1 MGILMAERVRIA
13 DDPEAVMDWLAERR
27 LGDGL
32 PVIVPT
38 PDRVERMLSE
48 WTGDSQQVISEIP
61 PHWAEA
67 TAEKLAINAVMAGC
81 RPEYF
86 PVIVAAVRALS
97 GKDFDLYGVQATT
110 NPVTPLVV
118 VNGPIRHRITLNC
131 GAGVLGPGWRA
142 NATIGRAIRL
152 ILINLGGAVPG
163 PIDKST
169 LGQPAKYTSC
179 IGENEEENPW
189 TPLHVERGF
198 SPDDSVVTVLGIAGT
213 VNVVDTESKSAAE
226 YIKCLAGSL
235 MIQGSN
241 NMQYGGTGI
250 ITVVLCPEYAK
261 VLAEGGFS
269 KDDVKRYMWEN
280 GTIPLERFSVD
291 VVSAIKAKYAKPWL
305 SDGLVRA
312 TASWQDIHIIVAGG
326 AGPHSNVMPSS
337 AALGRVVSA
346 RIELP
351 DGRA

>member
-1 MGILMAERVRIA
+1 MPTLMAERVRVA
-13 DDPEAVMDWLAERR
+13 DDPEAVMDWLAERGM
-27 LGDGL
+27 GDGL
-32 PVIVPT
+32 PVITPT
-38 PDRVERMLSE
+38 PARVERMLSG
-48 WTGDSQQVISEIP
+48 WAGDSQQVIAEIP
-61 PHWAEA
+61 PYFADA

-86 PVIVAAVRALS
+86 PVIVASVRALS

-110 NPVTPLVV
+110 NPVAPLVV
-118 VNGPIRHRITLNC
+118 VNGPIRKQINLNC
-131 GAGVLGPGWRA
+131 GAGVLGPGFRP
-142 NATIGRAIRL
+142 NATIGRALRL
-152 ILINLGGAVPG
+152 VMINLGGAVPG

-169 LGQPAKYTSC
+169 LGQPAKYAAC

-198 SPDDSVVTVLGIAGT
+198 APEDSVVTVFGIAGT
-213 VNVVDTESKSAAE
+213 VNVVDTESKSASE

-250 ITVVLCPEYAK
+250 ITVVLCPEYAQ
-261 VLAEGGFS
+261 VLAEGGYS

-305 SDGLVRA
+305 ADGLVRA
-312 TASWQDIHIIVAGG
+312 TASWQDIHVVVAGG

-337 AALGRVVSA
+337 AALGRVVSQ
-346 RIELP
+346 RIEVP
-351 DGRA
+351 GERA